1 MALYSDKVMDHFQ
14 HPRNVGKLPD
24 ADGVG
29 EVGNAKCGD
38 IMRMYIQVDPETQVI
53 TDVKFNTFG
62 CGSAIATS
70 SMATEMIKGKPVSEA
85 LQLTNQ
91 QLPFDLQSYQQEK
104 DGHQPVIDELDHPQ
118 ILSAMRKQIKITDLQ
133 MKFMQKELLINRS
146 NRRIGYD
153 SSRYCRYKQKDT
165 RRNIH

>member
-1 MALYSDKVMDHFQ
+1 MDHFQ

-62 CGSAIATS
+62 CGSAIAPTIRS
-70 SMATEMIKGKPVSEA
+70 
-85 LQLTNQ
+85 LW
-91 QLPFDLQSYQQEK
+91 LPWTTA
-104 DGHQPVIDELDHPQ
+104 
-118 ILSAMRKQIKITDLQ
+118 LSAPP
-133 MKFMQKELLINRS
+133 LLRS
-146 NRRIGYD
+146 
-153 SSRYCRYKQKDT
+153 STS
-165 RRNIH
+165 